1 MIEVVSVVQAGP
13 PTLLLDI
20 LAILG
25 TGGMLTVAWQMYLR
39 WKRGGKEDEELVSR
53 ISSQVAEGSAK
64 LLEEYRIEL
73 EVAQRQIKLYLDQVT
88 ELNRLLGSANQRID
102 RLERQLMDRQGE
114 RRELARQLKDA
125 NKRREE
131 VLRELKSL
139 RDHVQRLEDDM
150 HVPPESRHTFADI
163 DGLDEPARSGRG
175 QRD

>member
-73 EVAQRQIKLYLDQVT
+73 EVAQRQIRLYLDQVT
-88 ELNRLLGSANQRID
+88 ELNRLLGSANERISRLENMLAQRTDD
-102 RLERQLMDRQGE
+102 RKDLERQLREAIRRRDKLIQEMEDMRRRISELEREHKLDHTANREAREADRE
-114 RRELARQLKDA
+114 RRE
-125 NKRREE
+125 
-131 VLRELKSL
+131 
-139 RDHVQRLEDDM
+139 
-150 HVPPESRHTFADI
+150 
-163 DGLDEPARSGRG
+163 SGS
-175 QRD
+175 D